1 MHSAL
6 LLTLITLGAKLR
18 GNNVLKI
25 FGERLAQP
33 GKRADRSYSGESVP
47 EHSAKTSS
55 LAPDNLSIPA
65 SRTGADEIREHGS
78 FAG

>member
-1 MHSAL
+1 
-6 LLTLITLGAKLR
+6 LGAKLR

-47 EHSAKTSS
+47 EHSAKTSN
-55 LAPDNLSIPA
+55 LDADKLSIPA
-65 SRTGADEIREHGS
+65 SE
-78 FAG
+78 